1 MSGRRGVLVGPARV
15 SLRGVLL
22 GAFVAGLGLSI
33 TLAESALAC
42 LTLLWLWRLRDPA
55 VRASQPWPLG
65 APVVALG
72 AVTLISALLSGH
84 PIQSVLAAK
93 GFLLTAGLYITADAV
108 RDRPTADR
116 LLLGLTVAATVAAV
130 VGLLQVGLC
139 SPEAMHSGRPRWV
152 YHRCDRAHGFFSI
165 YMTLAGVLSLV
176 LLATLPRLLP
186 PGPAW
191 RRLGA
196 PWLVMLW
203 GLVVT
208 YTRGAWLGFAG
219 GVLTVAA
226 SVRRGRWVLVGGL
239 VVLAAGTLVA
249 PYELRHRVL
258 SMTDP
263 QEAGLRERIYM
274 WRSGLAMWRERPVL
288 GVGPGGVKRDYSR
301 YAMEEASKKR
311 TGHVH
316 DTPLQIL
323 VERGILG
330 LAAWLWLWVAFYA
343 HAWRRLRELGAEA
356 GARAIV
362 LGAVAAI
369 TGFLISGLTEYN
381 FGDSEV
387 VMLAWVIVAL
397 AWVRD
402 PEPEGARN
410 RGRVPTSTSRTARS
424 TTGPSRS
431 TP

>member
-1 MSGRRGVLVGPARV
+1 MSV
-15 SLRGVLL
+15 RGVLL

-33 TLAESALAC
+33 TLAESALAL

-55 VRASQPWPLG
+55 VRSSQPWPLA
-65 APVVALG
+65 APVLALS
-72 AVTLISALLSGH
+72 AVTVASALLSGR
-84 PIQSVLAAK
+84 PIESLLAAK
-93 GFLLTAGLYITADAV
+93 GLLLAAGLYVTADAV
-108 RDRPTADR
+108 RDRSAADR
-116 LLLGLTVAATVAAV
+116 LLLGLTLAATVAAV

-139 SPEAMHSGRPRWV
+139 SPEAMPSARPRWL

-186 PGPAW
+186 PGSVW

-226 SVRRGRWVLVGGL
+226 SVRRSRWVLVGGL
-239 VVLAAGTLVA
+239 ILLAAGALVA
-249 PYELRHRVL
+249 PYELRHRFL

-263 QEAGLRERIYM
+263 EEAGLRERIYM
-274 WRSGLAMWRERPVL
+274 WRSGLAMWRERPIL

-301 YAMEEASKKR
+301 YALEEASKKR

-316 DTPLQIL
+316 NTPLQIL
-323 VERGILG
+323 VERGVLG
-330 LAAWLWLWVAFYA
+330 LAAWLWLWIAFYA
-343 HAWRRLRELGAEA
+343 HALRRLRELRDTPA
-356 GARAIV
+356 ARAIV
-362 LGAVAAI
+362 VGAVAAI
-369 TGFLISGLTEYN
+369 TGFLLGGLTEYN

-387 VMLAWVIVAL
+387 VMLAWVVMAL
-397 AWVRD
+397 PWSAREV
-402 PEPEGARN
+402 PGA
-410 RGRVPTSTSRTARS
+410 
-424 TTGPSRS
+424 
-431 TP
+431 